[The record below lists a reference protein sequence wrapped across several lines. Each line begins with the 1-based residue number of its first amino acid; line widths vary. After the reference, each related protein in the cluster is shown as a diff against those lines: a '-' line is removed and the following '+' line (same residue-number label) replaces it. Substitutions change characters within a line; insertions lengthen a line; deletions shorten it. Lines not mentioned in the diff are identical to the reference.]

1 MDQPRILQLDTPPV
15 GQRLRVVAIHGGDRL
30 RRRLLSLGLVVGGEV
45 ELVQRRGGGVV
56 VAQGG
61 NRVALGQGVA
71 QKVTV
76 EVIG

>member
-1 MDQPRILQLDTPPV
+1 MDQPLTLQLDSPLI

-30 RRRLLSLGLVVGGEV
+30 RRRLLSLGLAVGGEV

-56 VAQGG
+56 VAHGG
-61 NRVALGQGVA
+61 NRIALGQGVA
-71 QKVTV
+71 KKVTV